1 MKANACRTKEEDGME
16 EYRIVLESQLGP
28 REGTLQL
35 EGGKEGAVS
44 GWITLVG
51 EKNAVQGRWIGAHL
65 LQLFHHLRKGLINN
79 TISPFD
85 NMIHIGFCIINSF
98 CNLHLVFP
106 CSIHFAFMSSSVLL
120 FTVIPVIYRKQ
131 VTLFI

>member
-1 MKANACRTKEEDGME
+1 ME
-16 EYRIVLESQLGP
+16 EYTIVLESQLGP

-65 LQLFHHLRKGLINN
+65 LQLFHHLR
-79 TISPFD
+79 TQIS
-85 NMIHIGFCIINSF
+85 
-98 CNLHLVFP
+98 NLECV
-106 CSIHFAFMSSSVLL
+106 SVLRL
-120 FTVIPVIYRKQ
+120 EGIRSRAPCRMGRIPCCGMEKK
-131 VTLFI
+131 

>member
-1 MKANACRTKEEDGME
+1 ME
-16 EYRIVLESQLGP
+16 EYTIVLESQLGP

-65 LQLFHHLRKGLINN
+65 LQLFHHLR
-79 TISPFD
+79 TQIS
-85 NMIHIGFCIINSF
+85 
-98 CNLHLVFP
+98 NLECV
-106 CSIHFAFMSSSVLL
+106 SVLRL
-120 FTVIPVIYRKQ
+120 EGD
-131 VTLFI
+131 TLSGTLQNGKNAMLWHGEKITAGKGGEQTNAGK

>member
-1 MKANACRTKEEDGME
+1 ME

-51 EKNAVQGRWIGAHL
+51 EKNTVQGRWIGAHL
-65 LQLFHHLRKGLINN
+65 LQLFHHLRTRVSDLE
-79 TISPFD
+79 
-85 NMIHIGFCIINSF
+85 C
-98 CNLHLVFP
+98 V
-106 CSIHFAFMSSSVLL
+106 SVLKL
-120 FTVIPVIYRKQ
+120 EGD
-131 VTLFI
+131 TLSGTLQNGKCCGMEKK